1 MCQMIVGIVIH
12 ILDDIW
18 AMIPK
23 HIFFSLYK
31 YFESIKNLIQNGQ
44 ILLFFIFLPLKTTA
58 QEASSQY
65 IKYTYSCV
73 VIEALFEWTFQSQYW
88 QLSVVS
94 EEGISIGE
102 QIQDAVVLTYDNC
115 TLITFALFGKV
126 IYVAWR
132 N

>member
-1 MCQMIVGIVIH
+1 MCQMIVGLVKL
-12 ILDDIW
+12 ILDHIW
-18 AMIPK
+18 PMIPK
-23 HIFFSLYK
+23 HIFFSLYN
-31 YFESIKNLIQNGQ
+31 YFESIQNLIQNGQ

-102 QIQDAVVLTYDNC
+102 QLQDAVVLTYDSY
-115 TLITFALFGKV
+115 K
-126 IYVAWR
+126 W
-132 N
+132 